1 MCFCLCGTPK
11 SPPPFVSL
19 STDSTSSLSLSTGSV
34 PLDAPPDLSLPSPA
48 VISQFGLARLIK
60 FLSEK

>member
-11 SPPPFVSL
+11 SPPFVSL
-19 STDSTSSLSLSTGSV
+19 STDSTRSLSLSTGSV
-34 PLDAPPDLSLPSPA
+34 PLDAPPALRLPSPA